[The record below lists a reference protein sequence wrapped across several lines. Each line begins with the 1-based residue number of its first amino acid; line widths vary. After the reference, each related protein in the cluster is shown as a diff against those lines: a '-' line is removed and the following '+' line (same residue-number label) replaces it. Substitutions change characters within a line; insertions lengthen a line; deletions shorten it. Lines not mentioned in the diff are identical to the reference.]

1 MCEALDSGMYVIEDI
16 ETSYWDQP
24 GASLYGYT
32 MHNAGIGQR
41 GNAVERLKVRRCK
54 LNGLES

>member
-1 MCEALDSGMYVIEDI
+1 MYVIEDI

-24 GASLYGYT
+24 GASLYGYM
-32 MHNAGIGQR
+32 MHNAGIGRR

-54 LNGLES
+54 LKGLES